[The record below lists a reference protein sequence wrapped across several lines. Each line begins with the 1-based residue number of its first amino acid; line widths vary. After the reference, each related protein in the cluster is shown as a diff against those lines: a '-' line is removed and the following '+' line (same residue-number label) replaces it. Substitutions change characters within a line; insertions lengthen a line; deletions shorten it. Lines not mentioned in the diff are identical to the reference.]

1 MTREEKIQRYIDS
14 VIEGRDW
21 KTMCLYI
28 YESIEESLEGDT
40 DEQIDEM
47 YKDHFND
54 E

>member
-14 VIEGRDW
+14 VIEGMDW

-28 YESIEESLEGDT
+28 YESIE
-40 DEQIDEM
+40 M
-47 YKDHFND
+47 YKDHFYD